1 MTISFFFVLGED
13 ITGYH
18 KKAMVTDD
26 CLGDRRGSGGEVDSY
41 GYVVVVKIRRKK
53 KKKKGGDCNFGQRNG
68 GVRAMV
74 TTVFGKMSKT
84 KNSRSSVVVAG

>member
-53 KKKKGGDCNFGQRNG
+53 KK
-68 GVRAMV
+68 
-74 TTVFGKMSKT
+74 
-84 KNSRSSVVVAG
+84 

>member
-53 KKKKGGDCNFGQRNG
+53 KNKKFSCFPVCGLTIRKQLRW
-68 GVRAMV
+68 RR
-74 TTVFGKMSKT
+74 TSLLSQTET
-84 KNSRSSVVVAG
+84 KNK